1 VLVRSVKVCCRGNGW
16 AGWGWGAGRHCDDST
31 VFSSDN
37 VDLELQAQVEDS
49 LTPEQR
55 LVDGVL
61 RRAGE
66 RRRKVRK
73 VARTGN
79 GFGKRRGRE
88 KVEWGNRE
96 DGAGADLGGKRKVVF
111 WKAGWSVE

>member
-16 AGWGWGAGRHCDDST
+16 AGWGWGAGWLYDDST
-31 VFSSDN
+31 VFCSDN

-49 LTPEQR
+49 LTAEQR

-61 RRAGE
+61 KRAGE

-73 VARTGN
+73 VARTGIRVR
-79 GFGKRRGRE
+79 KRRVRE
-88 KVEWGNRE
+88 KVDWGNR
-96 DGAGADLGGKRKVVF
+96 
-111 WKAGWSVE
+111 

>member
-1 VLVRSVKVCCRGNGW
+1 MVGLDGDGALVGIVMILPCFCSNN
-16 AGWGWGAGRHCDDST
+16 S
-31 VFSSDN
+31 

-66 RRRKVRK
+66 RRRKLRER
-73 VARTGN
+73 ARTGI
-79 GFGKRRGRE
+79 GKRRVRE

-96 DGAGADLGGKRKVVF
+96 DGENFGEKRKVVF
-111 WKAGWSVE
+111 RKAVWRVE

>member
-1 VLVRSVKVCCRGNGW
+1 VLVRSVKVCWRGNGW
-16 AGWGWGAGRHCDDST
+16 AGWGWGAGWLCDDST
-31 VFSSDN
+31 VFCSDN
-37 VDLELQAQVEDS
+37 VDLELQAQVADS

-66 RRRKVRK
+66 RKRKVRK

-79 GFGKRRGRE
+79 GFGKRRVRE
-88 KVEWGNRE
+88 EVEWGNRE
-96 DGAGADLGGKRKVVF
+96 GGEYSGEKRKVVF
-111 WKAGWSVE
+111 RKAGWSVE